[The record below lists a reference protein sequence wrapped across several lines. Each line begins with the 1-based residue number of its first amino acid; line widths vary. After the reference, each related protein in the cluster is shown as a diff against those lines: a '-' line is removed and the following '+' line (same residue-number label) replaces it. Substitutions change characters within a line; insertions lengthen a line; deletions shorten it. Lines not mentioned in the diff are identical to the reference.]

1 MTALEIKE
9 KLKEKCKES
18 WEDYKAYE
26 HILGVNSMPTQKQL
40 TEWITL
46 IELYQE
52 LFGESLI

>member
-9 KLKEKCKES
+9 KIKEKCKES

-26 HILGVNSMPTQKQL
+26 HLLGVNSLSAQKQL
-40 TEWITL
+40 TEWVTL